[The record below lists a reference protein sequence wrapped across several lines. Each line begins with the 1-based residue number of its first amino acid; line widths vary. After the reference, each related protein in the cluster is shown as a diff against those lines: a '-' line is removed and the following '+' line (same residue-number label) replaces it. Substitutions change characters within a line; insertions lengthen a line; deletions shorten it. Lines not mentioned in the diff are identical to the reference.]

1 MWISYAMPPNQ
12 IGEIVF
18 YATAI
23 TKSFPIRS
31 RIHFHLKTRKTY
43 LIPEY
48 IYFSNDYWSLL
59 LEMWLQIPLYKVDG
73 KKPSSLTPRS
83 KIKLLL
89 LVML

>member
-48 IYFSNDYWSLL
+48 IYFSNDY
-59 LEMWLQIPLYKVDG
+59 
-73 KKPSSLTPRS
+73 
-83 KIKLLL
+83 
-89 LVML
+89 